1 MRQKEVIPY
10 ACTQSNSFAD
20 TPHRLDTRL
29 HDTTHTTPRMTTRI
43 TTPSDDES
51 YPTTQTIGDTDR
63 SDRAPM
69 MFSPTSSAT
78 AGQFDTE
85 ADQPR

>member
-1 MRQKEVIPY
+1 
-10 ACTQSNSFAD
+10 
-20 TPHRLDTRL
+20 
-29 HDTTHTTPRMTTRI
+29 MTTRI
-43 TTPSDDES
+43 TTPADDDA
-51 YPTTQTIGDTDR
+51 YPTPQFDNRDSTGGG
-63 SDRAPM
+63 APM